1 MDGRKGQMLP
11 SRWRLSSSGTAHVDP
26 SLWKNGRVDPK
37 LLDPVCRLSGS
48 GYASLGDLV
57 NDQRPQWKIS
67 RAPQAWTRCRGR
79 NDGSAAPGSLLWRHT
94 SARDNNASRAGT
106 ACSNPSPSTG
116 ESANSRSPSGG
127 RWLVCGRQYTGSS
140 SVPGITSASRMDHGR
155 VDGGRGG
162 HRDHGFGQSA

>member
-57 NDQRPQWKIS
+57 NDQRPQWENIE
-67 RAPQAWTRCRGR
+67 
-79 NDGSAAPGSLLWRHT
+79 
-94 SARDNNASRAGT
+94 GT
-106 ACSNPSPSTG
+106 AG
-116 ESANSRSPSGG
+116 
-127 RWLVCGRQYTGSS
+127 
-140 SVPGITSASRMDHGR
+140 MDAMPR
-155 VDGGRGG
+155 AER
-162 HRDHGFGQSA
+162 R